1 MGKLN
6 YDILLRDFNN
16 THDNKYTYQKFIYT
30 SLYEKIKIICP
41 DHGEFEQQIMAHR
54 QGGKCNYVQ
63 I

>member
-54 QGGKCNYVQ
+54 
-63 I
+63 